1 MGWQGGLL
9 KEAKETFRRDLNEG
23 GIKSREDGWEEFSQ
37 QSDQINGN
45 CKGVRVVCLKESRR
59 SVGQSRVRR
68 ASGKGKSNYKGSK
81 LCLRKTKAFNMV

>member
-68 ASGKGKSNYKGSK
+68 DRKSTRLNSSHEIPS
-81 LCLRKTKAFNMV
+81 RMPSSA